1 MPNLKYYIDKNKV
14 DSKGFVPIKANI
26 ATDSK
31 NNWKTV
37 GKVKPRY
44 WNKKQQRVSTPRPNE
59 EDNDYEDTNS
69 FLDTYQSDAKK
80 YFRDCTLH
88 KIKVTQEVV
97 QNYFNGQ
104 KITFN
109 PVKKDLWEAYEE
121 FLKSGELEKAPN
133 TIRNRKTIKNYLKTF
148 ESETGYKMTFDS
160 IDLVFFDKLKENVL
174 VTNEHGYN
182 YLSAIT
188 DKFKAF
194 MTWSLKRKYHSNTTY
209 KDFSAPEKEGSIV
222 HLTFQELQQLLN
234 HPFENKKL
242 QKARDFYCFGC
253 FTGLRYC
260 DIESLTKD
268 NIIDGMIKTT
278 TQKTNREVV
287 IPLFPGVQTIIERYP
302 DPHKLLP
309 KFSNQKLND
318 YIKDCCKEA
327 KINTL
332 TESKSFEKNIT
343 ITEFKPK
350 HELIGTHTARK
361 TFICL
366 AYDRGL
372 DIEMIKSITG
382 ITREKTLR
390 RYLQIS
396 TDAKKK
402 KLMKAFE
409 GIDNI
414 EKEPTASLP
423 EAIDEAKAGKTVQE

>member
-14 DSKGFVPIKANI
+14 DSSGLVPIKANI
-26 ATDSK
+26 AVESK
-31 NNWKTV
+31 NNWKIV
-37 GKVKPRY
+37 GKVKPPDDEAKLKPGE
-44 WNKKQQRVSTPRPNE
+44 WDNANKRVILPRPTHKNYE
-59 EDNDYEDTNS
+59 EYKKINS
-69 FLDTYQSDAKK
+69 FLEEFEEGFNKIDRECAERKIRVTREIVQK
-80 YFRDCTLH
+80 YY
-88 KIKVTQEVV
+88 K
-97 QNYFNGQ
+97 GQ
-104 KITFN
+104 KLVFN

-160 IDLVFFDKLKENVL
+160 IDSVFFDELKKDVL
-174 VTNEHGYN
+174 VTNKHGYN

-209 KDFSAPEKEGSIV
+209 KYFSAPEKEGSIV
-222 HLTFQELQQLLN
+222 HLTFQELQLLLN

-260 DIESLTKD
+260 DIERLTKD

-278 TQKTNREVV
+278 TQKTNRQVV

-302 DPHKLLP
+302 DTHKLLP

-332 TESKSFEKNIT
+332 TEAKSFEKNIT

-396 TDAKKK
+396 TDAKKE
-402 KLMKAFE
+402 KLLKAFE
-409 GIDNI
+409 G
-414 EKEPTASLP
+414 L
-423 EAIDEAKAGKTVQE
+423 